1 MTGHSNTGRG
11 APRPKDAWALRYCA
25 AVPPKRPLAAVKD
38 ETEGDEIAAEPFD
51 AIAEA
56 CRQWEA
62 NRLPEPLAMMAM
74 TSIMRAQQ
82 LVLME
87 VDRALRPYDLTF
99 ARYEVLMLLCFSTRG
114 ALPMTKV
121 GSRLM
126 VHPTGITKLV
136 DKLEAQG
143 LVVREPNVNDRR
155 GTFARITK
163 EGREVAKKASRA
175 VAKVRF
181 GLDLEEEDLQA
192 LVDVVRRLRERR
204 NDLGDGRPASLR
216 KLLG

>member
-1 MTGHSNTGRG
+1 M
-11 APRPKDAWALRYCA
+11 
-25 AVPPKRPLAAVKD
+25 PPKRPHAAVKQ
-38 ETEGDEIAAEPFD
+38 EIEADDIEVEPFD

-56 CRQWEA
+56 CRQWESKG
-62 NRLPEPLAMMAM
+62 LPEPLAMMAM

-82 LVLME
+82 LVLTE

-99 ARYEVLMLLCFSTRG
+99 ARYEVLMLLSFSKRG

-155 GTFARITK
+155 GTLARITK
-163 EGREVAKKASRA
+163 EGRDIAKKASNA
-175 VAKVRF
+175 VSKVRF
-181 GLDLEEEDLQA
+181 GLDLEEEDMQA

-204 NDLGDGRPASLR
+204 NDMGDGRPASLR

>member
-1 MTGHSNTGRG
+1 VTH
-11 APRPKDAWALRYCA
+11 
-25 AVPPKRPLAAVKD
+25 
-38 ETEGDEIAAEPFD
+38 ETADDGIEVEPFD

-56 CRQWEA
+56 CRQWEC
-62 NRLPEPLAMMAM
+62 NGLPEPLAMTAM

-82 LVLME
+82 LVLTE

-99 ARYEVLMLLCFSTRG
+99 ARYEVLMLLRFSKRG

-155 GTFARITK
+155 GTLARITR

-175 VAKVRF
+175 VGKVRF
-181 GLDLEEEDLQA
+181 GLDLEEEDMQA
-192 LVDVVRRLRERR
+192 LIDVVRRLRERR
-204 NDLGDGRPASLR
+204 NDLGEGRPASLR